1 MRPDMPKILVERP
14 RPPSRVPRGR
24 DGRRFRDASDA
35 AFLPMKAG
43 YRDLKPLNENLQPLA
58 RYLARQV
65 NRPWSAVYREI
76 CAVIDA
82 RNAVQRHILQHLT
95 DYVALHTCIV
105 RGELIDLGRSYFGPG
120 PVWQPLY
127 VHPRTHLLRRNPKER
142 EPSRKRSLEANRER
156 AARWR
161 ALSPT
166 RQLHCLDGHWFA
178 VEIAA
183 LPGAPASVWDAVRR
197 CRITQSPSRGRSA
210 LEERVADQLYG
221 RANVY
226 AVSKRQLSAR
236 EIRSYGL
243 GHPIRDVANGSCA
256 LAG

>member
-43 YRDLKPLNENLQPLA
+43 YRDLKSLNENLQPLA

-65 NRPWSAVYREI
+65 NRPWNAVYREI

-105 RGELIDLGRSYFGPG
+105 RSELIDLGRSYFGPG
-120 PVWQPLY
+120 PVWQPSTCTRVPICCAEIPKSSSRLASDRSKQT
-127 VHPRTHLLRRNPKER
+127 VSAPRGGAHSPRRASCTASTGIGSRSRSRPCR
-142 EPSRKRSLEANRER
+142 EPPQASGTRCVAVASRK
-156 AARWR
+156 
-161 ALSPT
+161 
-166 RQLHCLDGHWFA
+166 
-178 VEIAA
+178 V
-183 LPGAPASVWDAVRR
+183 LPAGVRR
-197 CRITQSPSRGRSA
+197 SR
-210 LEERVADQLYG
+210 
-221 RANVY
+221 NV
-226 AVSKRQLSAR
+226 
-236 EIRSYGL
+236 
-243 GHPIRDVANGSCA
+243 
-256 LAG
+256 